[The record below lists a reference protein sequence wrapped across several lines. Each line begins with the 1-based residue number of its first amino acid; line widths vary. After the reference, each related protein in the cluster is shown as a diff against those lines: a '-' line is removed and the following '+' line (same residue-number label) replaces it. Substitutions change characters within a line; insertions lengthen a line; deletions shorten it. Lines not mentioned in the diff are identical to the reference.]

1 MSMRTMSFLRF
12 ALGVVS
18 LISVLFLNGCALRQT
33 LDAKAQANGEAERL
47 AQMKAAAESGNAN
60 FQNQYG
66 EYLASEKHDDVAAHS
81 WYLKSAQAGDAGGEE
96 NLAWDYAKGRGGVAK
111 SDALAASWMQKS
123 ADQGRST
130 AQYAMSQMYAEGR
143 GVPKNKGRQ
152 IALLQKAG
160 LQSNPNAIH
169 DLIFMG
175 DPGGVAAAM
184 YAKGERNL
192 QARDEQVNNFHN
204 EQLRQAIQNSQPAPQ
219 QMCIVSDGRVSYERP
234 CPQ

>member
-1 MSMRTMSFLRF
+1 MLNDRNVSREYF
-12 ALGVVS
+12 A
-18 LISVLFLNGCALRQT
+18 T
-33 LDAKAQANGEAERL
+33 
-47 AQMKAAAESGNAN
+47 
-60 FQNQYG
+60 
-66 EYLASEKHDDVAAHS
+66 EKHDDVTAHS
-81 WYLKSAQAGDAGGEE
+81 WYLKSAQAGDAAGEE
-96 NLAWDYAKGRGGVAK
+96 NLAWDYAQGRGGVARNN
-111 SDALAASWMQKS
+111 ALAASWMQKS

-143 GVPKNKGRQ
+143 GVPKNKAKQ

-160 LQSNPNAIH
+160 RQSNPNAIH

-175 DPGGVAAAM
+175 DPGGVAAQM
-184 YAKGERNL
+184 YAKGEKNL
-192 QARDEQVNNFHN
+192 QARDEQVNNFHE